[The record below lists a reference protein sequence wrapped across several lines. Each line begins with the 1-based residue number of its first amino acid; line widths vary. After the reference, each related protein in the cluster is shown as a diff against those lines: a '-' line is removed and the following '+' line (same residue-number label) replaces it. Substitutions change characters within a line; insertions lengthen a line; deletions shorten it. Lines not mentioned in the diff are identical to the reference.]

1 MIAFKP
7 GASARG
13 VGLCPSGG
21 LCVAANERLAPARD
35 CNVPRSAE
43 MISRDQPK
51 SAEISRDQ
59 PRLATACLHERRLA
73 HPVGAED
80 GDPGARLHGQRHLS
94 QHGASPG
101 TADARLVQ
109 PQQRGTARQR
119 RPRPELEGECA
130 LKSAPRLHTRRR
142 LGGVEPSAWI
152 WGEVRKSVA
161 PTALFMARFRWD
173 TAKLCLV
180 GICSESS
187 ASLSP
192 SSSLRVR

>member
-1 MIAFKP
+1 MNPLYNYSDNA
-7 GASARG
+7 
-13 VGLCPSGG
+13 VGRCPS
-21 LCVAANERLAPARD
+21 AAE
-35 CNVPRSAE
+35 
-43 MISRDQPK
+43 
-51 SAEISRDQ
+51 
-59 PRLATACLHERRLA
+59 
-73 HPVGAED
+73 PV
-80 GDPGARLHGQRHLS
+80 
-94 QHGASPG
+94 
-101 TADARLVQ
+101 VQ
-109 PQQRGTARQR
+109 
-119 RPRPELEGECA
+119 L
-130 LKSAPRLHTRRR
+130 LKSAPRLHARRR